1 MTQNTESR
9 KPYIFY
15 NTWNF
20 QERNKLWN
28 DKPYLES
35 MNEDRMLKEIDVA
48 HRMGVDVFVLDSG
61 WYEKTGDW
69 TVSSERFPNGL
80 KTVKARLDSYGMK
93 LGLWI
98 GPTIGGSIQPGR
110 CANILSGACQRME
123 DRPNQARFGRRK
135 RIMRC
140 AW

>member
-28 DKPYLES
+28 GKTYLES
-35 MNEDRMLKEIDVA
+35 MNEDRILKEIDVA

-61 WYEKTGDW
+61 WYEKAGDW

-80 KTVKARLDSYGMK
+80 KTVKAKLDSYGMK
-93 LGLWI
+93 LGSMDRSYLRRQHRA
-98 GPTIGGSIQPGR
+98 GS
-110 CANILSGACQRME
+110 CASILSGACPRME
-123 DRPNQARFGRRK
+123 
-135 RIMRC
+135 
-140 AW
+140 

>member
-20 QERNKLWN
+20 QERNKWEN

-35 MNEDRMLKEIDVA
+35 MNEDRILKEIDVA

-61 WYEKTGDW
+61 WYERTGDW
-69 TVSSERFPNGL
+69 SVSSERFPNGL
-80 KTVKARLDSYGMK
+80 KSVKAKLDSYGMK
-93 LGLWI
+93 LGAMDRSYL
-98 GPTIGGSIQPGR
+98 GGRYRAGSCGSIR
-110 CANILSGACQRME
+110 SGACQRMV
-123 DRPNQARFGRRK
+123 
-135 RIMRC
+135 
-140 AW
+140 